1 MMNMGRVYIASGAQ
15 VIGNVELGENA
26 SVWHNAVVRADDRKI
41 VIGAESNIQDNA
53 TLHVETDR
61 DIYIGRG
68 VTVGHNAIVH
78 GCTVEDNTVIGMG
91 AIVMNGAIIGEN
103 CIIGAGAVVTENQKV
118 GAGSLVLGVPG
129 KVVRSVTEAQI
140 ISNREN
146 AEHYVKLAEKYLS
159 EASCHAKRKE

>member
-1 MMNMGRVYIASGAQ
+1 MGKLNYIAPGAQ
-15 VIGNVELGENA
+15 VIGDVQLGENA

-41 VIGAESNIQDNA
+41 VIGAESNIQDNV

-78 GCTVEDNTVIGMG
+78 GCTVGDNTVIGMG
-91 AIVMNGAIIGEN
+91 AIVMNGALIGEN

-118 GAGSLVLGVPG
+118 AAGSLVLGVPG
-129 KVVRSVTEAQI
+129 KVVRTLTEEQI

-146 AEHYVKLAEKYLS
+146 AAHYVKLAGEYLS
-159 EASCHAKRKE
+159 EAILAAQKEKK